1 MARRLKLLV
10 QLSTLAVAG
19 AAALSACGGEGEGEG
34 AEGEGSEGAKSSLS
48 APSAEGEGGGG
59 SGGEGEGATASAT
72 DATDKPAYLSRL
84 MMLHGHLKAG
94 TALYAA
100 GESSQAAVHM
110 KHPHDELYMT
120 LAPMMKAWGARD
132 ISPELNDLAQRV
144 EGGMPV
150 AGVEEAF
157 ASLRG
162 AAARAAQASKP
173 VLKETLLA
181 AALTLRQ
188 AAAEYEEGVQ
198 DGAVVNPKEYQDAY
212 GFVAVVVETLGGVE
226 GADEA
231 EKTAVAVAREQAAL
245 ALAVAPTVAPPAKP
259 EGKASTIYA
268 AATRIELAALG
279 LD

>member
-10 QLSTLAVAG
+10 QLSTLAVAS
-19 AAALSACGGEGEGEG
+19 AAALSACGEGESEGAEGAVGDGARSSVATPSTEGEGEG
-34 AEGEGSEGAKSSLS
+34 LSGGSGAEGEGA
-48 APSAEGEGGGG
+48 AP
-59 SGGEGEGATASAT
+59 TV
-72 DATDKPAYLSRL
+72 TDKPAYLSQL

-100 GESSQAAVHM
+100 GESSQAVVHM

-120 LAPMMKAWGARD
+120 LAPMMTAFGARD

-150 AGVEEAF
+150 AAVEEAF

-162 AAARAAQASKP
+162 AALRAAEAAKP
-173 VLKETLLA
+173 DLKETLLA
-181 AALTLRQ
+181 VARTLRQ
-188 AAAEYEEGVQ
+188 AAAEFDEGVK
-198 DGAVVNPKEYQDAY
+198 DGAVVNLKEYQDAY
-212 GFVAVVVETLGGVE
+212 GFIAVVVESLAGID
-226 GADEA
+226 GANEP
-231 EKTAVAVAREQAAL
+231 EKAAVAVAREQAAL
-245 ALAVAPTVAPPAKP
+245 SLAAAQTVVPPAKL

-268 AATRIELAALG
+268 AATRVELAALG